1 MHEEALL
8 RDLRRKLAELSRK
21 EGGVPIRRVR
31 LWVGALAHTT
41 PDGLRGRWSEV
52 VRGTPAEGA
61 ELEID
66 VSEDPSDPAAQGIRL
81 VEVGVDAGPSA
92 GDPSETPGGLT

>member
-8 RDLRRKLAELSRK
+8 RDLRRKLIELGRK
-21 EGGVPIRRVR
+21 EGDLPIRRVR

-41 PDGLRGRWSEV
+41 PVALRSRWPEV
-52 VRGTPAEGA
+52 VLGTAAERA
-61 ELEID
+61 ALEID

-81 VEVGVDAGPSA
+81 VEIAVDAADDAPTRTGA
-92 GDPSETPGGLT
+92 HEGLT